1 MSLPKM
7 GAFSVNGLCALG
19 VVTLLAATS
28 HADTV
33 AWWHFDEA
41 DAGAAA
47 AENSIACDEAPT
59 LYAKPYSYAGSTG
72 TLGSGDYLPKYAHP
86 FIGRKVYD
94 PVTGAVRSNRSAMS
108 FKIARGGSN
117 PTTDS
122 GRAYYG
128 GLLKVEN
135 SGSLYYSIGGE
146 TNLTIECFVCT
157 TGTEFYLF
165 APVVAAIV
173 GNNWTAERYAIWMQ
187 TDGRIGLRFTTT
199 SGSAAAYYN
208 DGTKK
213 VNDGAWH
220 HVAFTYDGNKI
231 AIYVDYEPDTFSSS
245 GANRTYARTGAFASY
260 PSDTATWIG
269 GYPDIGNASSNG
281 YRRFPGC
288 IDEVRISN
296 AVLTPD
302 QFLRLQPE
310 ANPASDS
317 DEVLRI
323 RFDSEVGALNDQ
335 DVVDGKFGGVQAIFN
350 AVSGADASVL
360 DTTVFAGANVYDGI
374 FANAGVS
381 NVASFCQTTNAAG
394 KAGFIKVP
402 KTADALWPDGV
413 SRPNT
418 NLNYTVE
425 AFFKTRRSSP
435 IRQTVFKL
443 GTGGYLAAQFIFGDD
458 NHPHQ
463 ADFCFN
469 NNGAWNNLGT
479 PASKPLDDG
488 NWHHV
493 AFVSDASNRHV
504 RVYCDYEQMG
514 SKSGVTCM
522 VSTGYSL
529 FVGSKENGEG
539 QFFDGWID
547 DVRVTRRVLR
557 PEEFL
562 TTHAVGSASPNPLLL
577 ARFEQNY
584 TFESLADSELSE
596 TGVGEA
602 RTNGNAPTFVKA
614 SPGELLLD
622 GTNGS
627 NRVVNEYSVHLDK
640 SRVVFPVSRL
650 YEQGGAFT
658 VEFWAKFT
666 GFWESSGVISGDQA
680 FTSGQ
685 AGILRFTQGDSGIT
699 YDWCLYRSKGD
710 ADTLQIAT
718 RILDGTVPDYPTW
731 KLGRNVADGKWHHV
745 AVTMEPFEDN
755 GVEKTRIRLY
765 DDYKLVNNG
774 ANDAYILQGRLH
786 TNNNGY
792 RLMVGESSTENP
804 SVIGYVNSLRFTRG
818 LLTPDKFMGRVRKGI
833 VFIVR

>member
-1 MSLPKM
+1 MKKLM
-7 GAFSVNGLCALG
+7 MAAGLAGTVAL
-19 VVTLLAATS
+19 VAK
-28 HADTV
+28 ADTI

-41 DAGAAA
+41 DAGVAAA
-47 AENSIACDEAPT
+47 QNSIACDEAPT
-59 LYAKPYSYAGSTG
+59 LYAKPYSYAAATE
-72 TLGSGDYLPKYAHP
+72 TLGSGDYLPMYVRP

-94 PVTGAVRSNRSAMS
+94 PVTGTVRANRAAMA
-108 FKIARGGSN
+108 FKIARGGTN
-117 PTTDS
+117 PSANS

-128 GLLKVEN
+128 GALRVSN
-135 SGSLYYSIGGE
+135 CGSTIYSNVSGGGRKA
-146 TNLTIECFVCT
+146 LTVECFVCT
-157 TGTEFYLF
+157 TGGDFYNF
-165 APVVAAIV
+165 APIVAAV
-173 GNNWTAERYAIWMQ
+173 ASESFMQERYAIWMQ
-187 TDGRIGLRFTTT
+187 SDGRIGLRFTTT
-199 SGSAAAYYN
+199 SGSAQPYYN
-208 DGTKK
+208 DGVKK
-213 VNDGAWH
+213 VNDGQWH
-220 HVAFTYDGNKI
+220 HVAFTYDGEKI
-231 AIYVDYEPDTFSSS
+231 AIYVDYAPDTFGS
-245 GANRTYARTGAFASY
+245 GAARTYSRASVIDAY
-260 PSDTATWIG
+260 VEGTETWIG
-269 GYPDIGNASSNG
+269 GYSNISGAADNG
-281 YRRFPGC
+281 YRRFPGY

-296 AVLTPD
+296 TALTPD

-310 ANPASDS
+310 ANPASDP

-323 RFDSEVGALNDQ
+323 RFDTAAGALANNE
-335 DVVDGKFGGVQAIFN
+335 VVDGKFGGVQAIFN

-360 DTTVFAGANVYDGI
+360 DTTVLSGENVYDGV
-374 FANAGVS
+374 FADAGVS

-394 KAGFIKVP
+394 KANFIKAP
-402 KTADALWPDGV
+402 KTTDGFWRD
-413 SRPNT
+413 SGMSAT
-418 NLNYTVE
+418 SHNYTVE
-425 AFFKTRRSSP
+425 AFFKARRSSP

-443 GTGGYLAAQFIFGDD
+443 GTGGYLAAQVIFGDD

-463 ADFCFN
+463 VEFCFN
-469 NNGAWNNLGT
+469 HTNVWNSIG
-479 PASKPLDDG
+479 SSSRKMFDDG
-488 NWHHV
+488 EWHHV
-493 AFVSDASNRHV
+493 AFVSDASNSQV
-504 RVYCDYEQMG
+504 RAYCDYELVE
-514 SKSGVTCM
+514 SKSVTCM
-522 VSTGYSL
+522 VARGYSL
-529 FVGSKENGEG
+529 FVGSNENGGG

-584 TFESLADSELSE
+584 TFESLQDSELSV

-614 SPGELLLD
+614 SPGKLLLD

-627 NRVVNEYSVHLDK
+627 ERVENAYSVYLDK

-658 VEFWAKFT
+658 IEMWAKFT
-666 GFWESSGVISGDQA
+666 GFWESSGVIPGNQA

-699 YDWCLYRSKGD
+699 YDWYLYRSKGN

-718 RILDGTVPDYPTW
+718 RILDGTVPDYPAW
-731 KLGRNVADGKWHHV
+731 KLDRNVADGKWHHI

-774 ANDAYILQGRLH
+774 ANDAYILLGRLH

-818 LLTPDKFMGRVRKGI
+818 LLTPDKFMGCVRKGMTI
-833 VFIVR
+833 VVR